1 MRITADSHTDHALT
15 PAHLSWLLVRFGDRE
30 AFFLETVE
38 LPADLA
44 GLPCGLHGPLV
55 GDEPVIGRPMVRGA
69 RKGPSSVCDRA
80 PRLSRLVT
88 VIGGLHNGDCIL
100 FTAYGG
106 PAAPREPWDESLSA
120 EDRVA
125 SEAFWAEHALSV

>member
-1 MRITADSHTDHALT
+1 MPRPRRGDA
-15 PAHLSWLLVRFGDRE
+15 PVVGRPLVRG
-30 AFFLETVE
+30 T
-38 LPADLA
+38 
-44 GLPCGLHGPLV
+44 
-55 GDEPVIGRPMVRGA
+55 

-88 VIGGLHNGDCIL
+88 VIGGLHKGECIL

-120 EDRVA
+120 EERGA